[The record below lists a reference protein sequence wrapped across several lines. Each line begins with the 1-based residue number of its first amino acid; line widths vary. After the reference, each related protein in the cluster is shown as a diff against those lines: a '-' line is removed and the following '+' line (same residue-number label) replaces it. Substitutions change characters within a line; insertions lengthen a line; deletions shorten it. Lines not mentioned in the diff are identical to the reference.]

1 MLFFYLL
8 KYNLE
13 KENKNNKQ
21 NNGSGY
27 TRCVQ
32 SSRHVFGKKLNKYI
46 HTIVLKNV
54 KISILN
60 VPILNVNSLIFSK
73 ESEKRCRDVRALGM
87 QSNVN
92 NN

>member
-1 MLFFYLL
+1 MPFVSSL
-8 KYNLE
+8 KYYLE
-13 KENKNNKQ
+13 KKNKNNKQ

-32 SSRHVFGKKLNKYI
+32 SSRHVFGKKLDKYI

-73 ESEKRCRDVRALGM
+73 ENEKRCRDVRTLGM
-87 QSNVN
+87 ESNVN
-92 NN
+92 YN